1 MLVPSNSHA
10 PTQWE
15 AAGGIW
21 GWLQACLTASFCA
34 PAQRHK
40 HHADKHT
47 PTRTHNTAH
56 YNNTNIHITA
66 HIITCDAHR
75 PFLTETH
82 MPAYMGGI
90 SMLVWLPSRFVPPT
104 QVPDPSCVYRKQT
117 LLMNSVRGQMP
128 DFVVYEYYIKMYT
141 QYVQFL
147 KAVGLVNIKNCM
159 WKIDIPTISITATLP
174 FLFEETKCYKQLTHV
189 TEKGRAV
196 HAHIVIQ

>member
-1 MLVPSNSHA
+1 MKCLSPQIRMLPLSGRL
-10 PTQWE
+10 Q
-15 AAGGIW
+15 GGIW
-21 GWLQACLTASFCA
+21 GWLQACLTPSFCA

-47 PTRTHNTAH
+47 PTLTHNTAH
-56 YNNTNIHITA
+56 YNNTNIHLTA

-75 PFLTETH
+75 PSLPETH

-90 SMLVWLPSRFVPPT
+90 SMPVWLPSRFVPPT

-117 LLMNSVRGQMP
+117 LLMNSVCGQIP

-174 FLFEETKCYKQLTHV
+174 FLFEETKCHKQL
-189 TEKGRAV
+189 RAV
-196 HAHIVIQ
+196 HAHIVI